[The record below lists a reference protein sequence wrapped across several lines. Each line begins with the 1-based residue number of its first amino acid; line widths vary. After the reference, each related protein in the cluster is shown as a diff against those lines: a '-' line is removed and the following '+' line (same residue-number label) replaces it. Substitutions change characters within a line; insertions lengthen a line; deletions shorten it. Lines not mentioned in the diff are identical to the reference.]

1 MSIAIRRVAYA
12 AVLLLA
18 IAAISRTAQFRFQEK
33 QDAIYQACRDQLQKL
48 GMTKDASKAKYPT
61 PEIHMVSSGCL
72 LPGSTGE
79 VVVKGK
85 FAPETKFLF
94 ASDNVE
100 VVKESLAGGEYRAAV
115 KVAAGVVP
123 QMVDVIA
130 ITPVTGITARSTRGA
145 AIGGRFEWTLQAAN
159 GWKIVGRSPANK
171 GCGGEASPDVYA
183 VEFFRDGEAAPFEKR
198 QAKQDY
204 SMYENLS
211 RIRMTE
217 LSPMEGQS
225 ADFQSLMTKMSDPK
239 LPSAEREKLMQQ
251 LQKAQ
256 ADMQANMK
264 KFSDPAYIKGLEDEK
279 KKFGCESIQFKN
291 EGGKLTGEMRC
302 APAVGMR
309 VAVTGSLKFLGR

>member
-33 QDAIYQACRDQLQKL
+33 QNAFYEACRDQLQKL
-48 GMTKDASKAKYPT
+48 GMTKDAAKAKYPT

-72 LPGSTGE
+72 LPGGTGD
-79 VVVKGK
+79 VAVKGK
-85 FAPETKFLF
+85 FAPDTKFFF

-100 VVKESLAGGEYRAAV
+100 VVKESLAGGEYRATI
-115 KVAAGVVP
+115 KVGADMLP

-145 AIGGRFEWTLQAAN
+145 FIGGRFEWILQAAN

-171 GCGGEASPDVYA
+171 ACPGEPGADVYS
-183 VEFFRDGEAAPFEKR
+183 VEFFRAGEAAPFEKR

-204 SMYENLS
+204 SMYEGVS
-211 RIRMTE
+211 RFRMTE
-217 LSPMEGQS
+217 PSPMEGQ
-225 ADFQSLMTKMSDPK
+225 ATDFQALMTKMSDPK
-239 LPSAEREKLMQQ
+239 LPSAEREKIMQQ

-256 ADMQANMK
+256 QEMQANMK
-264 KFSDPAYIKGLEDEK
+264 KFTDPAYVKGLEEQK
-279 KKFGCESIQFKN
+279 KKFGCESIEVRS

-302 APAVGMR
+302 APAVGVR
-309 VAVTGSLKFLGR
+309 VAVNGSLKLLGR